1 MEIEV
6 IEDVLLSL
14 LIYNVDNK
22 GAWISCNLLKMRVG
36 CSDEEF
42 DNILEHLK
50 KEKYIEFRDDEHLK
64 ITKKGID
71 FITSR
76 V

>member
-1 MEIEV
+1 MEIEA

-36 CSDEEF
+36 YGDEEF